1 MKKTNKKKSTR
12 KKSFKKK
19 INKSTGIIPVLFI
32 VALLALFSEAARTIP
47 AGAFSEKLF
56 QKAVEVPKLSFK
68 LIEKKILNKPVLIS
82 NNTDYQ
88 NTKDKIIISEEN
100 IISKTEEKLAIKEE
114 FSQKKE
120 LLEIKKIEQD
130 LQNIQAK
137 ISKVQ
142 KEITEIDSKKLDQE
156 TEVIVAKAPKT
167 PVEEIISKS
176 VDQKIIDE
184 KIVDIPKIEE
194 TIEVAEDTGNKILK
208 ILDDLSEQQGTGTSI
223 NNKNI
228 TYVQILQNPNDLDL
242 NLKYAQQQGKMGNYK
257 QTISTLERLNMIYP
271 DNVEIKLYLLSVL
284 VQIDSPEKANTIIE
298 EMKLRRDLEAEDL
311 QTLKEIEEELKDREP
326 SLWALTLSIDA
337 GNVWSDNV
345 NSVSKTRLKKSSDST
360 IGFNS
365 AKYDSTA
372 SASMGISATR
382 PVGEQSSLLINFSH
396 TTSDQDQELDDDS
409 QSYGLTFGLD
419 TVLGNQSLSPY
430 LIMSKTDAM
439 ADADSFSFMS
449 GVGGFFSVGE
459 RNSINYGYSY
469 TDSKAN
475 HNSSDTTA
483 NETNAIAHGYTLG
496 HDYILNKLIS
506 TSIGLGYTDSDAK
519 VDAGNDAETYD
530 FSIGLNFAFPWAYVS
545 VSNAHSFIDYKK
557 ADTSVVSDILRS
569 DYTNTTGVALTKA
582 MGDFF
587 PTIDPNRT
595 LFLNLSYEKL
605 ISESNIMNYDYITDS
620 FTLSFSKSLRLNN

>member
-1 MKKTNKKKSTR
+1 MRKKR
-12 KKSFKKK
+12 KKS
-19 INKSTGIIPVLFI
+19 INRKNLLKRRNTFIGIIPILFI
-32 VALLALFSEAARTIP
+32 VALLALFSETVRTMP
-47 AGAFSEKLF
+47 AGAFSEKLV
-56 QKAVEVPKLSFK
+56 QKYFEVPMLNSK
-68 LIEKKILNKPVLIS
+68 LIEESSLN
-82 NNTDYQ
+82 
-88 NTKDKIIISEEN
+88 
-100 IISKTEEKLAIKEE
+100 
-114 FSQKKE
+114 KE
-120 LLEIKKIEQD
+120 LLENKNKKIKQD
-130 LQNIQAK
+130 IYNIQKK

-142 KEITEIDSKKLDQE
+142 KKITEIESKKLDQE
-156 TEVIVAKAPKT
+156 TEVIVVKAPKT
-167 PVEEIISKS
+167 PVEEIISKN

-194 TIEVAEDTGNKILK
+194 TIKVVEDTENKLLK
-208 ILDDLSEQQGTGTSI
+208 ILDDISEQEGTGTSI

-271 DNVEIKLYLLSVL
+271 DNVEIKLYLLSIL
-284 VQIDSPEKANTIIE
+284 VQIDSPQKANTIIE

-311 QTLKEIEEELKDREP
+311 ESLKEIEEELKDRKP
-326 SLWALTLSIDA
+326 SLWALTLSTDV

-360 IGFNS
+360 IEFNS

-409 QSYGLTFGLD
+409 QSYALTFGLD
-419 TVLGNQSLSPY
+419 TILGNQSLSPY
-430 LIMSKTDAM
+430 LIMNKTDAM
-439 ADADSFSFMS
+439 ADADSFSFMY

-530 FSIGLNFAFPWAYVS
+530 LSIGLNFAFPWAYVS
-545 VSNAHSFIDYKK
+545 VSNAHSFNDYKK
-557 ADTSVVSDILRS
+557 ADTSIVSDKARS
-569 DYTNTTGVALTKA
+569 DHTNTFGVALTKA

-587 PTIDPNRT
+587 PALDPNRT